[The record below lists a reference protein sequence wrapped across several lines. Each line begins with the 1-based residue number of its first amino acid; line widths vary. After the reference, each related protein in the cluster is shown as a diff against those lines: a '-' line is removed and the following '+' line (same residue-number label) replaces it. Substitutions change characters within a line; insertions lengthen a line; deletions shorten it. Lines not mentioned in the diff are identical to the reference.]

1 MVELTS
7 SKPVLGIIGGIG
19 SGKSLVAS
27 LLAQRGGKIIAGD
40 QLGHEAL
47 RQPEIRTKVAAR
59 WPAVADADGEVT
71 RKKLGA
77 IVFTNEAERT
87 ALEAFVH
94 PYIERRIAEE
104 IAVAQGDPG
113 VAFVVLDAAIMLEA
127 GWDRHCDRIIYV
139 EVPRE
144 LRLRRLQEQRGW
156 SEKEVEAREE
166 AQLSLTEKSRRA
178 GATVDNS
185 GTPEETRRQ
194 VDNLLRAWGIVK

>member
-1 MVELTS
+1 MTS
-7 SKPVLGIIGGIG
+7 RKPVLGILGGIG
-19 SGKSLVAS
+19 SGKSLVAK
-27 LLAQRGGKIIAGD
+27 LLAERGGKVIAGD

-47 RQPEIRTKVAAR
+47 RQPDLRAKVTAR
-59 WPAVADADGEVT
+59 WPAVADTDGEVH

-77 IVFTNEAERT
+77 VVFADEAERK
-87 ALEAFVH
+87 ALETLVH

-104 IAVAQGDPG
+104 IAAAQGDSG

-156 SEKEVEAREE
+156 TEKEVEAREE
-166 AQLSLTEKSRRA
+166 AQLSAADKQKRA
-178 GATVDNS
+178 DAILDNS
-185 GTPEETRRQ
+185 GTPERTAFQ
-194 VDNLLRAWGIVK
+194 VDRLLALWGIVK